1 MALSRKNEIQRET
14 REAFRRIN
22 NHDEEYQA
30 CSGSDRKKIT
40 KYFTKILNDLENWG
54 RGKYANN
61 RDDLQLFLDVFY
73 DSYATELHPLCNTIY
88 QFRPVLPPVR
98 PNSGGRRTRRV
109 LKHRRRRQHT
119 NRNKRIR

>member
-1 MALSRKNEIQRET
+1 MALSRAGEIQRET
-14 REAFRRIN
+14 RDAFRRI
-22 NHDEEYQA
+22 
-30 CSGSDRKKIT
+30 
-40 KYFTKILNDLENWG
+40 LNDADINHMSPGVTRKQRTDYFRTVLNNLENWG

-73 DSYATELHPLCNTIY
+73 DSYATELPPSCNTIY

-109 LKHRRRRQHT
+109 RKHRRRRQHT
-119 NRNKRIR
+119 NKNKRIR